1 MDRREALYG
10 LLGLAG
16 SGEILRAAETPQHLD
31 LGGASLEVYISSG
44 DFALGNAALLDWVR
58 RSAHA
63 VMAYFGRFP
72 VAQAR
77 LYITLAQRG
86 RVSNGVTYGD
96 DGAHITISVGRN
108 ATIDDLY
115 RDWELTHEM
124 VHLGFPSVDR
134 SHHWI
139 EEGIATYV
147 EPIARASIGVLTAE
161 EVWGGMRRDMPQ
173 GLPQAGDRGLD
184 RTHTWGRTYWGGA
197 LFCLA
202 ADVEIHRRTG
212 NAKGL
217 RDALRAINHAGGT
230 IESEW
235 PLDRALR
242 IGDEATQGQ
251 TLAELYRKMASEPFA
266 VDLDHLWEQLGVGE
280 NGGRSVLDDR
290 APWAGTREAICG
302 AATSRKEEGFSGP
315 HDQAAASVRGRR

>member
-10 LLGLAG
+10 LIGLAG
-16 SGEILRAAETPQHLD
+16 SRGILRGAEPTQRLD
-31 LGGASLEVYISSG
+31 LGGASLEVYISS
-44 DFALGNAALLDWVR
+44 DNFVAGNSALLDWVR
-58 RSAHA
+58 RSARA

-72 VAQAR
+72 VERAR
-77 LYITLAQRG
+77 LYITVTERG
-86 RVSNGVTYGD
+86 RVSHGVAYGE

-108 ATIDDLY
+108 TTIDDLF

-124 VHLGFPSVDR
+124 VHLSFPSVNR

-161 EVWGGMRRDMPQ
+161 EVWGEMRRDMPQ
-173 GLPQAGDRGLD
+173 GLPQAGDQGLD
-184 RTHTWGRTYWGGA
+184 RTRTWGRTYWGGA
-197 LFCLA
+197 LFCLS
-202 ADVEIHRRTG
+202 ADVEIRQRTG

-217 RDALRAINHAGGT
+217 QDALQAINHAGGT

-235 PLDRALR
+235 PLERALR
-242 IGDEATQGQ
+242 IGDEATQGR
-251 TLAELYRKMASEPFA
+251 TLTELYRKMAAQPFA

-280 NGGRSVLDDR
+280 NGGRSILDDR
-290 APWAGTREAICG
+290 APLAGTRKAICG
-302 AATSRKEEGFSGP
+302 ATEARGQK
-315 HDQAAASVRGRR
+315 HD